1 MGRFV
6 PWFAVVVAVGSLVAG
21 VMTFRSAPPA
31 DDVAG
36 FGFAD
41 AWVRGEVAAAEDVTC
56 PGEDAA
62 CVEVVFEVTE
72 GPDRGTFVTQ
82 TFPTTIGSFERGDS
96 VFLAYSA
103 EADPA
108 FAYGYA
114 DRVRTGRLL
123 AWGALF
129 AVAVVALGRWKG
141 VAALIGVG
149 VSVAI
154 ILGYVLPTLLAG
166 GPPVLVAVVAASVIA
181 AVTFVITH
189 GATAFAAVAYL
200 GTVVALALTAVLSEL
215 AFATAWITGLAS
227 EEATYLTLLP
237 GVDVSGLILAGA
249 VLGALGAL
257 DDVTITQTS
266 TVWELRAANPDLSTA
281 QLRTAG
287 LRVGRDHIASTVN
300 TLVLAYAGAA
310 MPILVLFV
318 LSNLGP
324 SEVMS
329 SEVIAVEVL
338 RTVVGSIGLIAAV
351 PITTWL
357 AAIVARSRTPE
368 HGGGH
373 VH

>member
-1 MGRFV
+1 
-6 PWFAVVVAVGSLVAG
+6 
-21 VMTFRSAPPA
+21 
-31 DDVAG
+31 
-36 FGFAD
+36 
-41 AWVRGEVAAAEDVTC
+41 
-56 PGEDAA
+56 
-62 CVEVVFEVTE
+62 
-72 GPDRGTFVTQ
+72 
-82 TFPTTIGSFERGDS
+82 
-96 VFLAYSA
+96 
-103 EADPA
+103 
-108 FAYGYA
+108 
-114 DRVRTGRLL
+114 
-123 AWGALF
+123 
-129 AVAVVALGRWKG
+129 VAVVALGRWKG